1 MLTRSILAAVLLQ
14 ALSSFPVAAEA
25 AYGQEVTPLQKS
37 DIVRLLTGGTYT
49 DVEIAGMIGRSC
61 LSFRPTDR
69 DLQNFRT
76 LGASETVMNAVQ
88 TCAARDPVLPAETR
102 AQPAEAVTPT
112 GTPPGAV
119 APAAGSGEVTLFLSP
134 RRVEVDLGE
143 AVTITAELTYGATAA
158 RGIQLELREALDG
171 SPGTLLESAA
181 TDQNGVASFRIPPA
195 TEAGTRLFMVV
206 SAGRTLQGLSLVE
219 VTAIS
224 PEAVEPEPSPQVP
237 ASPVEES
244 VDDALGRANELS
256 RQGQFGNATAIYARL
271 AREVPGNVDVL
282 ASYGSHLAR
291 AGDHE
296 QAEAVLQRARALD
309 PSRVDVR
316 KTLGYLALWRT
327 DVDAAIGWFLGVKDI
342 APEDADVWRGLGQAY
357 AAAGRE
363 REAREALR
371 RADELER
378 SPGTP

>member
-1 MLTRSILAAVLLQ
+1 
-14 ALSSFPVAAEA
+14 
-25 AYGQEVTPLQKS
+25 
-37 DIVRLLTGGTYT
+37 
-49 DVEIAGMIGRSC
+49 
-61 LSFRPTDR
+61 
-69 DLQNFRT
+69 
-76 LGASETVMNAVQ
+76 
-88 TCAARDPVLPAETR
+88 
-102 AQPAEAVTPT
+102 
-112 GTPPGAV
+112 
-119 APAAGSGEVTLFLSP
+119 
-134 RRVEVDLGE
+134 
-143 AVTITAELTYGATAA
+143 
-158 RGIQLELREALDG
+158 
-171 SPGTLLESAA
+171 
-181 TDQNGVASFRIPPA
+181 
-195 TEAGTRLFMVV
+195 MVV

-237 ASPVEES
+237 APPVEES
-244 VDDALGRANELS
+244 ADDALGRADELS
-256 RQGQFGNATAIYARL
+256 RQGQFGSAGAIYARL

>member
-1 MLTRSILAAVLLQ
+1 MLTRSFLAAVLLQ
-14 ALSSFPVAAEA
+14 ALSGFPVAAEA

-49 DVEIAGMIGRSC
+49 DAEIAGMIGRSC

-88 TCAARDPVLPAETR
+88 TCAARDPILPAETR
-102 AQPAEAVTPT
+102 GQPAEAVTPT

-195 TEAGTRLFMVV
+195 TEAGTRRFMVV